1 VQVATELTDRVDPD
15 LVAQRLEDVEVGM
28 RAPLDATAITE
39 HDARELVRGA
49 ALPDPGRP
57 VEEVGVRDPLGERGA
72 QQALGLV
79 LLR

>member
-1 VQVATELTDRVDPD
+1 MQVAPELADRIDPD
-15 LVAQRLEDVEVGM
+15 LVAERLEHVEVGM
-28 RAPLDATAITE
+28 RAPLDPAVVTE
-39 HDARELVRGA
+39 DDPGQLVGGPALADA
-49 ALPDPGRP
+49 GRP